1 MAKKSDSA
9 PSSTTTTVT
18 SEVDDVSAPSPPQK
32 IVLILKLG
40 WQHMKD
46 FYHGSGHNDLMNA
59 VKSERK
65 EIVQK
70 LESGKDINQREMEVF
85 NQSTKEKFKK
95 RFSDFQQAL
104 YNSLELK
111 ESDDQKI
118 KLVKIQLAK
127 EIMQWLERLESW
139 LVKNLSAIF
148 DNKIPEEKVL
158 EETEK
163 FIKQL
168 NSAMKPPAIEE
179 LIKKMDSKSPNDG
192 PGTGSEKDKNPAAK

>member
-1 MAKKSDSA
+1 MAEKSNSA

-18 SEVDDVSAPSPPQK
+18 SEVDASAPSPPPK

-46 FYHGSGHNDLMNA
+46 FYHGFGHNDLMNA

-65 EIVQK
+65 EITQK
-70 LESGKDINQREMEVF
+70 LESGKDINQREIEII
-85 NQSTKEKFKK
+85 NQSTKDKLKK
-95 RFSDFQQAL
+95 RFNDFQQAL

-111 ESDDQKI
+111 EGDDQKV

-127 EIMQWLERLESW
+127 EIMQWLEQLESW
-139 LVKNLSAIF
+139 LVKKLSAIF
-148 DNKIPEEKVL
+148 DDNKVPEHKIL

-163 FIKQL
+163 FTKQL
-168 NSAMKPPAIEE
+168 NSVMKPPAVEE
-179 LIKKMDSKSPNDG
+179 LIKKMDVKSPNDG
-192 PGTGSEKDKNPAAK
+192 PGNGSKKDENPKVK

>member
-1 MAKKSDSA
+1 MAEKSDSA

-18 SEVDDVSAPSPPQK
+18 SEANGFAPSPPPK
-32 IVLILKLG
+32 IVLILKVG

-46 FYHGSGHNDLMNA
+46 FYHNLGNKDLMSA

-65 EIVQK
+65 EIIQK
-70 LESGKDINQREMEVF
+70 LESGKDINQRDIELM
-85 NQSTKEKFKK
+85 NQSFKDQLKK

-111 ESDDQKI
+111 ESDDQKV

-127 EIMQWLERLESW
+127 EIMQWLEQLESW
-139 LVKNLSAIF
+139 LVKRLSDIF
-148 DNKIPEEKVL
+148 DDNKIPEYKIL

-163 FIKQL
+163 LTKQL
-168 NSAMKPPAIEE
+168 NKAMKPPAVEE
-179 LIKKMDSKSPNDG
+179 LIKKMDVKSPSDG
-192 PGTGSEKDKNPAAK
+192 PGTGSKKDENPKAK